1 MKLYELATGVI
12 VLVAVVLSYV
22 GSVGVRVEEPK
33 TVKEIAV
40 VVKADA
46 KKVEVISKKAY
57 VKVKA
62 ELKKVVPSTLVVIND

>member
-1 MKLYELATGVI
+1 MKLYDLGTSALLA
-12 VLVAVVLSYV
+12 LLAVSYI

-46 KKVEVISKKAY
+46 KKVEDTAKKVVA
-57 VKVKA
+57 KA
-62 ELKKVVPSTLVVIND
+62 KEELKKVVPSTEVIINE